1 MHLDYDKRT
10 MKKFL
15 IIYVLFAFGMLS
27 GEPLTLSF
35 QQLHPPV
42 EVTENTVAFLKEQSA
57 FHGQTVNIRGFLYQ
71 EPEGQW
77 ILASEPNLK
86 TCCIGTSKKV
96 TQQIFLS
103 APFTAEALRHAV
115 TVKGD
120 FVIKP
125 IWNKDGSLHQLYQL
139 DNPIL
144 LSSAKIQWSWPTVGL
159 IVFAISFIGWIFFT
173 FRFKYT
179 IF

>member
-1 MHLDYDKRT
+1 
-10 MKKFL
+10 MKKIL
-15 IIYVLFAFGMLS
+15 MLYILFAFGMLS
-27 GEPLTLSF
+27 GGPLTLSF
-35 QQLHPPV
+35 KHLHLPM
-42 EVTENTVAFLKEQSA
+42 EVTETTVELLIEQSA
-57 FHGQTVNIRGFLYQ
+57 FHGQSVNIRGFLYQ

-86 TCCIGTSKKV
+86 TCCMGTSKKV
-96 TQQIFLS
+96 AQQIFLS
-103 APFTAEALRHAV
+103 GPFAAETLRHAV
-115 TVKGD
+115 TVQGD

-125 IWNKDGSLHQLYQL
+125 IWNKDGSLRQLYQL

-144 LSSAKIQWSWPTVGL
+144 ISSAKIQWSWPTVGL

-173 FRFKYT
+173 FRFKYN